1 MNELP
6 EFLRTEV
13 WHPMTVHFPI
23 VLLIVA
29 ALFKGIAVF
38 FRKQTFAISGS
49 VLLYLGVVGAWLA
62 IYTGTLADAV
72 VSREICD
79 PTVLSTHENNALLA
93 TWLFT
98 GAMGVDVLYSLVRR
112 YRTRVMQALLLIVL
126 VIGSGVLAYVGHLGA
141 QLVYQQAAG
150 VYVPSEDCSEF
161 R

>member
-1 MNELP
+1 MNSLP

-23 VLLIVA
+23 VLLSVATLFKIVA
-29 ALFKGIAVF
+29 MLVK
-38 FRKQTFAISGS
+38 RKSLDEGGS
-49 VLLYLGVVGAWLA
+49 LLLYLGVIGAWLA
-62 IYTGTLADAV
+62 IYTGNLADSV
-72 VSREICD
+72 VSRDLCD

-98 GAMGVDVLYSLVRR
+98 AAAGVDIVHRLYKKRLV
-112 YRTRVMQALLLIVL
+112 TLLLLALLLV
-126 VIGSGVLAYVGHLGA
+126 GSGVLAYVGHLGA

-161 R
+161 K

>member
-23 VLLIVA
+23 VLLLMA
-29 ALFKGIAVF
+29 TLFKTIVF
-38 FRKQTFAISGS
+38 VLKKHTYTTPASI
-49 VLLYLGVVGAWLA
+49 LLYLGVIGAWIA
-62 IYTGTLADAV
+62 IYTGTLADGI

-98 GAMGVDVLYSLVRR
+98 GAMGLDVLYSLVRR
-112 YRTRVMQALLLIVL
+112 FRTRAMQALLLVVL

>member
-1 MNELP
+1 MNEPP

-29 ALFKGIAVF
+29 TLFKGIAVT

-49 VLLYLGVVGAWLA
+49 VLLYLGVIGAWLA
-62 IYTGTLADAV
+62 VYTGTLADAV
-72 VSREICD
+72 VSRDICD
-79 PTVLSTHENNALLA
+79 PTVLSTHENNAWLA

-98 GAMGVDVLYSLVRR
+98 GAMGVDLLYSLVRR
-112 YRTRVMQALLLIVL
+112 FRTRAVQALLLVVL